1 MASTSPPTCIH
12 ANTHASTHAS
22 IHASTYINTHTHA
35 RTHARTHAHNTQTYT
50 QPQPPTQTRTQ
61 ILNHPINCQPLPDL
75 EKQFRLGIREGKT
88 NSDTPIVIPTVPSVT
103 YLQSHTACRVYYFEQ
118 CSILTP
124 RSKYC
129 NSLLTIP

>member
-1 MASTSPPTCIH
+1 MHSRKHTCKHARKHARKHTRKHIH
-12 ANTHASTHAS
+12 K
-22 IHASTYINTHTHA
+22 HTHA
-35 RTHARTHAHNTQTYT
+35 RTHTHNTQTYT

-61 ILNHPINCQPLPDL
+61 ILNHLINCQPLPDL
-75 EKQFRLGIREGKT
+75 EKQFRLGIREGKM